1 MNFQQAVLIYN
12 PVSGRKR
19 NLREKGIL
27 VARDALMGSVGSVRV
42 EGTKARGDATR
53 IAAEAVSAG
62 CDLIVACGGDGTVN
76 EVIGGMAGC
85 GVPLLALPAGTA
97 NVLAEEV
104 GFPAD
109 AAKTAALLPTLVPV
123 KVPLGRVQY
132 EQPQAGSRL
141 FLLMCG
147 VGVDA
152 SIVYHLNTKLKEYL
166 GQGAYWLGSL
176 EQLQRKFPPFE
187 IRLNGETYES
197 TFALISKSRR
207 YGGRLILAPDA
218 HVLSGEFQ
226 VVIFHGDSPLR
237 YVGYLAQIATQTLH
251 QFEDVSFHHT
261 DRVELLSPTDEKVY
275 IEADGEFVGRL
286 PATVETLP
294 AALTLLLPPEYVERR
309 PRESE
314 AAEAVSGVSRS

>member
-1 MNFQQAVLIYN
+1 MTFQRAVLIYN

-27 VARDALMGSVGSVRV
+27 DARDALMASVGNVRV

-62 CDLIVACGGDGTVN
+62 CDLVVACGGDGTVN
-76 EVIGGMAGC
+76 EVIGGMAGS

-104 GFPAD
+104 GFPAG
-109 AAKTAALLPTLVPV
+109 AAKTAALLPTLVPA
-123 KVPLGRVQY
+123 KVHLGRVCH
-132 EQPQAGSRL
+132 EQPQIGSRL

-187 IRLNGETYES
+187 IRLNGKTYES

-207 YGGRLILAPDA
+207 YGGRLILAPEA
-218 HVLSGEFQ
+218 HVLAEEFQ

-237 YVGYLAQIATQTLH
+237 YVGYLAQAATQTLG
-251 QFEDVSFHHT
+251 QFEDVSFHRT

-294 AALTLLLPPEYVERR
+294 EALTLLLPREYVERR
-309 PRESE
+309 PLESE
-314 AAEAVSGVSRS
+314 TAEAVSGASRP